1 MGMLSARCG
10 RDETG
15 SGTAIGVAI
24 MFVPLMGVIVLLS
37 MLTGSARV
45 EQALQSTANRVARTA
60 SLCCHY
66 TDHAATV
73 VQTALDAAQG
83 EAAVNRVVCD
93 NVLARDSR
101 SRVVFI
107 NVENHGVPIGP
118 EEAVP
123 PGGRVEVEFT
133 CEIPPEAFGGVG
145 FPGLQVERRV
155 VGVAS
160 IDPFRSRSI
169 DPDRSRPG
177 G

>member
-10 RDETG
+10 RDDTG

-66 TDHAATV
+66 TGDAEAV
-73 VQTALDAAQG
+73 VQTALAAAQG
-83 EAAVNRVVCD
+83 AAAGNRVVCD
-93 NVLARDSR
+93 NVLADD

-107 NVENHGVPIGP
+107 NVEGDDVPIGA

-123 PGGRVEVEFT
+123 PGGSVSVGLT
-133 CEIPPEAFGGVG
+133 CRLPPEVLGGVG
-145 FPGLQVERRV
+145 IPGLQVERRV
-155 VGVAS
+155 TGVAS

-169 DPDRSRPG
+169 DPYSSRSG

>member
-1 MGMLSARCG
+1 MGMLNARCG
-10 RDETG
+10 RDDTG

-73 VQTALDAAQG
+73 VQTALTAAQRVTAG
-83 EAAVNRVVCD
+83 NRVICA
-93 NVLARDSR
+93 NVLADR
-101 SRVVFI
+101 SSITFTD
-107 NVENHGVPIGP
+107 VEGNPVPIGA
-118 EEAVP
+118 EVAVP
-123 PGGRVEVEFT
+123 PGGSVSVVLT
-133 CEIPPEAFGGVG
+133 CEIPPEALGGVG
-145 FPGLQVERRV
+145 VPGLVVEREV
-155 VGVAS
+155 TGVAS
-160 IDPFRSRSI
+160 IDPFRSRS
-169 DPDRSRPG
+169 G

>member
-83 EAAVNRVVCD
+83 EAAGNRVVC
-93 NVLARDSR
+93 NNILADD

-107 NVENHGVPIGP
+107 NVEGDDVSIGP

-123 PGGRVEVEFT
+123 SGGRVEVEFT
-133 CEIPPEAFGGVG
+133 CEIPPEALGGVG

-169 DPDRSRPG
+169 DPYRSRPG

>member
-10 RDETG
+10 RDDTG

-24 MFVPLMGVIVLLS
+24 MFVPLMGIIILLS
-37 MLTGSARV
+37 MLTGSARA

-66 TDHAATV
+66 TGDAATV
-73 VQTALDAAQG
+73 VQTALRAAQG
-83 EAAVNRVVCD
+83 AAAGNRVVCT
-93 NVLARDSR
+93 NVLVDHSTIR
-101 SRVVFI
+101 FT
-107 NVENHGVPIGP
+107 NVAGNPVPIGP

-123 PGGRVEVEFT
+123 PGGSVSVELT
-133 CEIPPEAFGGVG
+133 CRMPPEALGGVG
-145 FPGLQVERRV
+145 FPGLQVARRA

-169 DPDRSRPG
+169 DPLRLRPG